1 MSPKRATPFV
11 VAGSDSV
18 GPPATPEPVDI
29 IDSMARLKAEE
40 TPFAL
45 ATVVRTEGATSAK
58 VGAKALVRQD
68 AAMVG
73 WIGGG
78 CIEGAVAK
86 AAAQALSDGRARMIR
101 VRPAGVQDAAEDDTA
116 VDPGDVEP
124 FKNTCASGG
133 TAEIFI
139 EPMLPRPL
147 LLIAGG
153 SPTGRALA
161 DLGRRVGFAVTVA
174 ALPDDLAG
182 FTEAERRIEGFA
194 FANEMRVDSSFIV
207 VATQGK
213 RDREALESALA
224 TAAPFVAFIGSR
236 RKSESLKEQLLA
248 RGLDPVRVAALRAP
262 AGLDIGSQ
270 TPEEIALS
278 VLAEIVQVRRQGPAS
293 AEALQQAVE
302 GAQVEIVA
310 SSPGGCCGEEP
321 GD

>member
-1 MSPKRATPFV
+1 VSPKRATPFV
-11 VAGSDSV
+11 VAGTLSQ

-58 VGAKALVRQD
+58 VGAKALVRRD

-78 CIEGAVAK
+78 CIEGAVRK

-101 VRPAGVQDAAEDDTA
+101 VRPSGARGDAED
-116 VDPGDVEP
+116 VDQ

-147 LLIAGG
+147 MLIAGG
-153 SPTGRALA
+153 SPTGRALG

-174 ALPDDLAG
+174 ALSDDLAG

-194 FANEMRVDSSFIV
+194 FSDEARLDSSFIV

-213 RDREALESALA
+213 RDREALEAALG
-224 TAAPFVAFIGSR
+224 TNAPFVAFIGSR
-236 RKSESLKEQLLA
+236 RKSERLKEQLLA
-248 RGLDPVRVAALRAP
+248 RGLDPARVAALRAP
-262 AGLDIGSQ
+262 AGLDIGSL

-278 VLAEIVQVRRQGPAS
+278 VLAEIVQARRQGTAPAQ
-293 AEALQQAVE
+293 ELQQAVE
-302 GAQVEIVA
+302 GVQVEIVA

-321 GD
+321 AG